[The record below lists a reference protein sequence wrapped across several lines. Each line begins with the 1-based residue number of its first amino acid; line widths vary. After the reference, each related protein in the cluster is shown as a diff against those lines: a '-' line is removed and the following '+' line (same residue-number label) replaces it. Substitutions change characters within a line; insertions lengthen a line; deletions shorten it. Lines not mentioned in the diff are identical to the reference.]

1 MQMTVLQVDVPVL
14 ATPQH
19 RLGAVAVDVGLIFA
33 TSFIG
38 WGIWS
43 LIVWG
48 NGQTPGKQ
56 LLKVRVLNEPTGEP
70 ATWGQMLIRQV
81 LIGWAV
87 AAPYSLGFSIYA
99 INFNQAAL
107 FGLVACILLYLAIG
121 IVEIVWVFGPTHR
134 RLVDYWSGTIVV
146 NEAK

>member
-1 MQMTVLQVDVPVL
+1 MTDTQVEVPTL

-19 RLGAVAVDVGLIFA
+19 RLGAVAVDIGLILA

-48 NGQTPGKQ
+48 KGQTPGKQ
-56 LLKVRVLNEPTGEP
+56 LLKVRVLNQPTGMP

-81 LIGWAV
+81 LIGWAL
-87 AAPYSLGFSIYA
+87 AAPYMFAYGFYV

-107 FGLVACILLYLAIG
+107 FGLIGCIVLLIAIY
-121 IVEIVWVFGPTHR
+121 VQDIVWVFGPNHR
-134 RLVDYWSGTIVV
+134 RLIDYWAGTIVV

>member
-1 MQMTVLQVDVPVL
+1 MSEIQSEAPVL

-48 NGQTPGKQ
+48 KGQTPGKQ
-56 LLKVRVLNEPTGEP
+56 LLKVRVLNEPTGKP

-81 LIGWAV
+81 LIGWAL
-87 AAPYSLGFSIYA
+87 ATPYTIAYWFYIANL
-99 INFNQAAL
+99 NQAL
-107 FGLVACILLYLAIG
+107 D
-121 IVEIVWVFGPTHR
+121 IVWTFGPSHR
-134 RLVDYWSGTIVV
+134 RLIDYWAGTIVV
-146 NEAK
+146 NEAG

>member
-1 MQMTVLQVDVPVL
+1 MTDIEVDVPVL

-19 RLGAVAVDVGLIFA
+19 RLGAVAVDIGLIFA

-48 NGQTPGKQ
+48 KGQTPGKQ
-56 LLKVRVLNEPTGEP
+56 LLKVRVLNEPTGKP

-81 LIGWAV
+81 LIGWV
-87 AAPYSLGFSIYA
+87 LAAPYTFAYGFYA
-99 INFNQAAL
+99 INLNQTAL
-107 FGLVACILLYLAIG
+107 FGLVACILLLIAFYVLD
-121 IVEIVWVFGPTHR
+121 VVWVFGPKHR
-134 RLVDYWSGTIVV
+134 RVIDYWSGTIVV
-146 NEAK
+146 NEAR

>member
-1 MQMTVLQVDVPVL
+1 MQMTDVQVDVPVL

-19 RLGAVAVDVGLIFA
+19 RLGAVAVDVGLIFV

-48 NGQTPGKQ
+48 KGQTPGKQ
-56 LLKVRVLNEPTGEP
+56 LLKVRVLNEPTGKP
-70 ATWGQMLIRQV
+70 ATWGHMLIRQV
-81 LIGWAV
+81 LIGWAL
-87 AAPYSLGFSIYA
+87 AAPYSVAYGFYV

-107 FGLVACILLYLAIG
+107 FGLIGCIVLLIAIY
-121 IVEIVWVFGPTHR
+121 VLDIVWVFGPTHR
-134 RLVDYWSGTIVV
+134 RLIDYWAGTIVV
-146 NEAK
+146 NEAR

>member
-1 MQMTVLQVDVPVL
+1 MIEIQSDVPVL

-19 RLGAVAVDVGLIFA
+19 RLAAIAVDAGLMFV

-48 NGQTPGKQ
+48 KGQTPGKQ
-56 LLKVRVLNEPTGEP
+56 LLKVRVLNEPTGTP

-81 LIGWAV
+81 LIGWAFS
-87 AAPYSLGFSIYA
+87 APYTVAYWFYIASRNPS
-99 INFNQAAL
+99 AL
-107 FGLVACILLYLAIG
+107 FGLVACILLVIAIA
-121 IVEIVWVFGPTHR
+121 ILEIVWIFGPNHR
-134 RLVDYWSGTIVV
+134 RLTDYWAGTIVV

>member
-1 MQMTVLQVDVPVL
+1 MTEVEKEAPVL

-19 RLGAVAVDVGLIFA
+19 RIGAVAVDVGLIFA

-43 LIVWG
+43 LIVWAK
-48 NGQTPGKQ
+48 GQTPGKQ
-56 LLKVRVLNEPTGEP
+56 LLKVRVLNEPTATP

-81 LIGWAV
+81 LIGWAL
-87 AAPYSLGFSIYA
+87 AAPYTIAFGFYTMNLNKAAVFGLAACLLLLIAIYVLDVVW
-99 INFNQAAL
+99 L
-107 FGLVACILLYLAIG
+107 FGSSR
-121 IVEIVWVFGPTHR
+121 R
-134 RLVDYWSGTIVV
+134 RLLDYWSGTIVV

>member
-1 MQMTVLQVDVPVL
+1 MTDIQVDVPVL

-19 RLGAVAVDVGLIFA
+19 RLGAVAVDIGLIFA
-33 TSFIG
+33 ITFIG

-48 NGQTPGKQ
+48 KGQTPGKQ
-56 LLKVRVLNEPTGEP
+56 ILKVRVLNEPTGKP

-81 LIGWAV
+81 LIGCAL
-87 AAPYSLGFSIYA
+87 AAPYMFAYGFYVL
-99 INFNQAAL
+99 NFNQAAL
-107 FGLVACILLYLAIG
+107 FGLVACILLFIAFYVLD
-121 IVEIVWVFGPTHR
+121 IVWVFGPKHR
-134 RLVDYWSGTIVV
+134 RVIDYWSGTIVV

>member
-1 MQMTVLQVDVPVL
+1 MTDSQIEVPVV

-19 RLGAVAVDVGLIFA
+19 RLGALAVDIGLIFA
-33 TSFIG
+33 TSFVG

-43 LIVWG
+43 LIVWAK
-48 NGQTPGKQ
+48 GQTPGKQ
-56 LLKVRVLNEPTGEP
+56 LLKVRVLNEPTGKP

-87 AAPYSLGFSIYA
+87 AVPYFVAYA
-99 INFNQAAL
+99 FYLVNLNQAAW
-107 FGLVACILLYLAIG
+107 FGLFACLLLLLSLY
-121 IVEIVWVFGPTHR
+121 IVDIVWFFGPTNR
-134 RLVDYWSGTIVV
+134 RLIDYWAGTIVV

>member
-1 MQMTVLQVDVPVL
+1 MTDVHSDVPVL

-19 RLGAVAVDVGLIFA
+19 RLGAVAVDIGLIFV

-48 NGQTPGKQ
+48 RGQTPGKQ
-56 LLKVRVLNEPTGEP
+56 LLKVRVLNEPTGKP
-70 ATWGQMLIRQV
+70 ATWGQMLVRQV
-81 LIGWAV
+81 LIGWAL
-87 AAPYSLGFSIYA
+87 AAPYTIAYWFYIVSRNPS
-99 INFNQAAL
+99 AL
-107 FGLVACILLYLAIG
+107 FGLVACILLVIALS
-121 IVEIVWVFGPTHR
+121 IVDIIWVFGPNHR
-134 RLVDYWSGTIVV
+134 RVIDYWSGTIVV

>member
-1 MQMTVLQVDVPVL
+1 MTDGQVEVPVP

-19 RLGAVAVDVGLIFA
+19 RLGAVAVDAGLIFA

-48 NGQTPGKQ
+48 KGQTPGKQ
-56 LLKVRVLNEPTGEP
+56 LLKVRVLNEPTGKP

-81 LIGWAV
+81 LIGWALT
-87 AAPYSLGFSIYA
+87 APYTVAYWFYVA
-99 INFNQAAL
+99 NRNQSAL
-107 FGLVACILLYLAIG
+107 FGLVACILLVIAIS
-121 IVEIVWVFGPTHR
+121 IVEIVWIFGPTHR

-146 NEAK
+146 NEAR

>member
-1 MQMTVLQVDVPVL
+1 MTDVEVNVPVL

-19 RLGAVAVDVGLIFA
+19 RLGAVAVDSGLIFA

-48 NGQTPGKQ
+48 KGQTPGKQ
-56 LLKVRVLNEPTGEP
+56 LLKVRVLNEPTGKP
-70 ATWGQMLIRQV
+70 ATWGQMLIRQL
-81 LIGWAV
+81 LIGWALS
-87 AAPYSLGFSIYA
+87 APYTFAYGFYV

-107 FGLVACILLYLAIG
+107 FGLIGCIVLLIAIY
-121 IVEIVWVFGPTHR
+121 VLVTVWVFCPTHR
-134 RLVDYWSGTIVV
+134 SLIDYWAGTIVV
-146 NEAK
+146 NEAR

>member
-1 MQMTVLQVDVPVL
+1 MQMTDVQVDVPVL

-48 NGQTPGKQ
+48 KGQTPGKQ
-56 LLKVRVLNEPTGEP
+56 LLKVRILNEPTGMP

-87 AAPYSLGFSIYA
+87 AAPYTIAYWVYM
-99 INFNQAAL
+99 FNVNQVAL
-107 FGLVACILLYLAIG
+107 YGIFVCLLLYLALA
-121 IVEIVWVFGPTHR
+121 IVEIVWIFGPTHR

>member
-1 MQMTVLQVDVPVL
+1 MTDIEVDVPVL

-19 RLGAVAVDVGLIFA
+19 RLGAVAVDIGLIFA

-48 NGQTPGKQ
+48 KGQTPGKQ
-56 LLKVRVLNEPTGEP
+56 LLKVRVLNEPTGKP

-81 LIGWAV
+81 LIGWV
-87 AAPYSLGFSIYA
+87 LAAPYTFAYGFYA
-99 INFNQAAL
+99 INLNQTAL
-107 FGLVACILLYLAIG
+107 FGLVACILLLIAFYVLVLGKTCFKFLYAIYATS
-121 IVEIVWVFGPTHR
+121 FFF
-134 RLVDYWSGTIVV
+134 
-146 NEAK
+146 

>member
-1 MQMTVLQVDVPVL
+1 MTDIEVDVPVL

-19 RLGAVAVDVGLIFA
+19 RLGAVAVDIGLIFA

-48 NGQTPGKQ
+48 KGQTPGKQ
-56 LLKVRVLNEPTGEP
+56 LLKVRVLNEPTGKP

-81 LIGWAV
+81 LIGWV
-87 AAPYSLGFSIYA
+87 LAAPYTFAYGFYA
-99 INFNQAAL
+99 INLNQSAL
-107 FGLVACILLYLAIG
+107 FGLVACILLLIAFYVLD
-121 IVEIVWVFGPTHR
+121 VVWVFGPKHR
-134 RLVDYWSGTIVV
+134 RVIDYWSGTIVV

>member
-1 MQMTVLQVDVPVL
+1 MSEIQSEAPVL

-48 NGQTPGKQ
+48 KGQTPGKQ
-56 LLKVRVLNEPTGEP
+56 LLKVRVLNEPTGQP

-81 LIGWAV
+81 LIGWAL
-87 AAPYSLGFSIYA
+87 ATPYTIAYWFYIANL
-99 INFNQAAL
+99 NQAAL
-107 FGLVACILLYLAIG
+107 FGLVACVLLVIALYILD
-121 IVEIVWVFGPTHR
+121 IVWTFGPSHR
-134 RLVDYWSGTIVV
+134 RLIDYWAGTIVV
-146 NEAK
+146 NEAG

>member
-1 MQMTVLQVDVPVL
+1 MTDIEVDVPVL

-19 RLGAVAVDVGLIFA
+19 RLGAVAVDIGLIFA

-48 NGQTPGKQ
+48 KGQTPGKQ
-56 LLKVRVLNEPTGEP
+56 LLKVRVLNEPTGKP

-81 LIGWAV
+81 LIGWV
-87 AAPYSLGFSIYA
+87 LAAPYTFAYGFYA
-99 INFNQAAL
+99 INLNQSAL
-107 FGLVACILLYLAIG
+107 FGLVACILLLIAFYVLD
-121 IVEIVWVFGPTHR
+121 VVWVFGPKHR
-134 RLVDYWSGTIVV
+134 RVIDYWSGTIVV
-146 NEAK
+146 NEAR

>member
-1 MQMTVLQVDVPVL
+1 MTDIQSDAPVL

-19 RLGAVAVDVGLIFA
+19 RLGAIAVDAGLMFV

-48 NGQTPGKQ
+48 KGQTPGKQ
-56 LLKVRVLNEPTGEP
+56 LLRVRVLNEPTGKP
-70 ATWGQMLIRQV
+70 ATWGQMLVRQV
-81 LIGWAV
+81 LIGWAI
-87 AAPYSLGFSIYA
+87 AAPYTVASWFYI
-99 INFNQAAL
+99 FNRNQSAL
-107 FGLVACILLYLAIG
+107 FGLVACILLVIAIA
-121 IVEIVWVFGPTHR
+121 IVEIVWIFGPTQR
-134 RLVDYWSGTIVV
+134 RLTDYWSGTIVV

>member
-1 MQMTVLQVDVPVL
+1 MQMTDVQVDVPVL

-19 RLGAVAVDVGLIFA
+19 RLGAIAVDAGLIFV

-48 NGQTPGKQ
+48 KGQTPGKQ
-56 LLKVRVLNEPTGEP
+56 LLKVRVLNEPTGKP

-81 LIGWAV
+81 LIGWAL
-87 AAPYSLGFSIYA
+87 AAPYSIAYGFYA
-99 INFNQAAL
+99 FNLNQAAL
-107 FGLVACILLYLAIG
+107 FVLVACVLLLLTLY
-121 IVEIVWVFGPTHR
+121 VVDIVWAFGPTHR
-134 RLVDYWSGTIVV
+134 RLIDYWVGTIVV
-146 NEAK
+146 NEAI